1 MLRNENSNIKNGATM
16 SALSHIW
23 DRIQRELFPFLRE
36 VLDPLTE
43 LQQKLVVI
51 LEVSAIEAYVRESRW
66 PSVGRPKKAREAL
79 ARAFVAK
86 AVFNLPTTTALIDR
100 IHSDKNLRRICGFE
114 RRQDIPDESTFS
126 RAFAEFAESNLPQRV
141 HAAIIEKYHADTLVG
156 HISRDST
163 AINGREKPAKKAP
176 TPIIQKRKRGRPK
189 KGEVVVQKPPTVLEK
204 QQSMTLPQIL
214 DGLPQAAN
222 FGCKKNSKGHVESWI
237 GYKLHIDTADGGIPV
252 SCILTSASVHDS
264 QAAIPLSLISAAR
277 VTSLYDL
284 MDAAYDSSII
294 KAHCQALGHVPIID
308 ANRRRGEKSEM
319 DPAKAER
326 YKIRT
331 VAERT
336 NARLKDE
343 FGGRT
348 VRVRGPTK
356 VMSHLM
362 FGIVALTVDQ
372 LLQLHLLA

>member
-1 MLRNENSNIKNGATM
+1 MDG
-16 SALSHIW
+16 LSHIW
-23 DRIQRELFPFLRE
+23 NRIQRELFPFLRE

-51 LEVSAIEAYVRESRW
+51 LEVSAIETYVRESYWR
-66 PSVGRPKKAREAL
+66 SVGRPKKDREAL

-86 AVFNLPTTTALIDR
+86 AVFNLPTTVALIDR
-100 IHSDKNLRRICGFE
+100 LHSDKNLRRICGFE
-114 RRQDIPDESTFS
+114 RRQDVPDGSTFS
-126 RAFAEFAESNLPQRV
+126 RAFTEFAASDLPQRV
-141 HAAIIEKYHADTLVG
+141 HAALIEKYHSDTLVG

-163 AINGREKPAKKAP
+163 AIVGREKPAKKAP
-176 TPIIQKRKRGRPK
+176 KPPIQKRKRGRPK
-189 KGEVVVQKPPTVLEK
+189 KGEVVAPKPPKVLEQ
-204 QQSMTLPQIL
+204 QQSMTLPQML
-214 DGLPQAAN
+214 DGLPREAN
-222 FGCKKNSKGHVESWI
+222 FGCKKNSKGYSESWN
-237 GYKLHIDTADGGIPV
+237 GYKLHIDTADGGIPI

-294 KAHCQALGHVPIID
+294 TDHSQALGHVPIID
-308 ANRRRGEKSEM
+308 ANRRRGEKPQM

-348 VRVRGPTK
+348 VIVQGPVK
-356 VMSHLM
+356 VMAHLM